1 MFCKL
6 IGIISVAETSVTDVI
21 GQRQVDANSKTIV
34 RKDFPDSRIPSPT
47 RSENMS
53 EKRLRIY
60 NEKHQISRQ
69 IARFDLAQEISLQ
82 ARNIVAAKETRWSG
96 LVKQQLF
103 NNLIQLARSAEG
115 VKRSKAQETVERIQ
129 VYVALGLRID
139 VAEICNRSVGK
150 MKIPGLT
157 VKGF

>member
-1 MFCKL
+1 M
-6 IGIISVAETSVTDVI
+6 
-21 GQRQVDANSKTIV
+21 
-34 RKDFPDSRIPSPT
+34 RKDFPGSRIPSPT
-47 RSENMS
+47 RSENIS

-69 IARFDLAQEISLQ
+69 IVRFDLAQEISLQ

-103 NNLIQLARSAEG
+103 NKLIQLARSAEG
-115 VKRSKAQETVERIQ
+115 VKHSKAQETVERIQ
-129 VYVALGLRID
+129 VYVALGLRTN
-139 VAEICNRSVGK
+139 VANTRNLSVGK

-157 VKGF
+157 VKRF